1 MFIGVNY
8 SFNWLPDKLLARLAR
23 YLAFKNVL
31 SNNQCVSISKK
42 RVVDVTFD
50 PERGNFPVTRGIESW
65 VISTLST
72 EITDFPTLSLNSLRT
87 ADVSPRSSPLR
98 DDRNSILMTQNLPG
112 IRSEGLIGGR
122 IVVLAT
128 GFII

>member
-8 SFNWLPDKLLARLAR
+8 SFNWLPDKLLARLAP